1 MIVRPTEIVNN
12 NADSASALVD
22 QPDNEGYVSSD
33 LFDCLCMSL
42 SYLLTMICSS
52 SMLGLC
58 LFASVKYVM
67 FYVGIKSL
75 IKVLIFPTIQKP
87 YFRHFDSLTMAGFAD
102 ALRPEKFSG
111 VHFKRWQTKA
121 TLWLTSMNVFWVSAG
136 TP

>member
-22 QPDNEGYVSSD
+22 QPDNEGYVFSD

-75 IKVLIFPTIQKP
+75 IKVLIFPT
-87 YFRHFDSLTMAGFAD
+87 
-102 ALRPEKFSG
+102 
-111 VHFKRWQTKA
+111 
-121 TLWLTSMNVFWVSAG
+121 
-136 TP
+136 